1 MKKINYMI
9 IYCIICFGVPLGT
22 DGLDSLLTTPAEHG
36 RFIRSSLASA
46 QSRVIIVSPFI
57 TSWRLTN
64 NDFNGN
70 DGLGAHIKAAIDRRV
85 EISVFTD
92 AAFDA
97 NKTYATQGRT
107 ILASLGVDLKIVSH
121 LHSKNLIID
130 NDCITFG
137 SFNWLSADTNPGG
150 MYCNYET
157 TTILRAEQA
166 QEVIARIVPELI
178 GLEVK
183 LHGGGYS
190 SSLLDLSITDEDQAT
205 YALELYLEQN
215 TRPHYKQLAEHI
227 LSTLRIPGTT
237 KRTLSLEAVQALAAH
252 SWPGNVR
259 ELRNVLEGIVLMGNG
274 TGPISREEVLALLPK
289 TRGTFQTGDHQHLSL
304 EEIERLHIQRVLDAS
319 GGNKTQA
326 AKTLQIDYKT
336 LLTKLKKCDMGI

>member
-1 MKKINYMI
+1 MKKISYI
-9 IYCIICFGVPLGT
+9 FIYSLINLGFT
-22 DGLDSLLTTPAEHG
+22 LNIDAIDSILTTPVEHCQ
-36 RFIRSSLASA
+36 FIRSSLAKA

-70 DGLGAHIKAAIDRRV
+70 NGLGAHLKAAMDRRV

-97 NKTYATQGRT
+97 NKTYAAQGRI

-121 LHSKNLIID
+121 LHSKNLIVD

-150 MYCNYET
+150 MYNNYET
-157 TTILRAEQA
+157 TTIMRAEQA

-178 GLEVK
+178 NLEVK

-190 SSLLDLSITDEDQAT
+190 SSLLDLSITVEDQAA
-205 YALELYLEQN
+205 YALELYLEQY

-227 LSTLRIPGTT
+227 LSNYMVDCLDARVGLRILRKAVAIGGANNLIIAGAEALPRYCTRASEFIELAEMLVGINQQQKAAEIAASIFHINRGEAFEELDFICDRL
-237 KRTLSLEAVQALAAH
+237 KRIGL
-252 SWPGNVR
+252 R
-259 ELRNVLEGIVLMGNG
+259 EMGKKFEQYIL
-274 TGPISREEVLALLPK
+274 GP
-289 TRGTFQTGDHQHLSL
+289 H
-304 EEIERLHIQRVLDAS
+304 
-319 GGNKTQA
+319 TQ
-326 AKTLQIDYKT
+326 
-336 LLTKLKKCDMGI
+336 